1 MEGVM
6 PEEQR
11 SSPIDVSE
19 LDPNFKH
26 EIAKEPGGENIKACF
41 ACGTCSASCPVRE
54 IDERYNPRKI
64 IRMAIL
70 GMRDRVLQSDFIWL
84 CSTCYTCEER
94 CPQNVCVT
102 EVINA
107 IKNIAAKEGYIHPAF
122 KTQAELVGG
131 SGRLYEMEDFDNKRR
146 DKMGLP
152 SLKTSFDEVRTL
164 AESVGLKNLIE
175 KKEKTE

>member
-1 MEGVM
+1 MAEKQESTV
-6 PEEQR
+6 
-11 SSPIDVSE
+11 IDVSE

-26 EIAKEPGGENIKACF
+26 EISKEPGGGNLKACF

-102 EVINA
+102 DVINA
-107 IKNIAAKEGYIHPAF
+107 IKNIASREGYIHPAF
-122 KTQAELVGG
+122 RTQAELIGG
-131 SGRLYEMEDFDNKRR
+131 SGRLYEIEEFDNKRR
-146 DKMGLP
+146 EKMGLP
-152 SLKTSFDEVRTL
+152 KLNTSFDEVVKL
-164 AESVGLKNLIE
+164 CESAGLKDIIQ
-175 KKEKTE
+175 KKES

>member
-1 MEGVM
+1 M
-6 PEEQR
+6 PGNEK
-11 SSPIDVSE
+11 PAVIDASE

-26 EIAKEPGGENIKACF
+26 EIAREPGGANIKACF

-70 GMRDRVLQSDFIWL
+70 GMRDRVLKSDFIWL

-107 IKNIAAKEGYIHPAF
+107 IKNIAAREGHLSPAF
-122 KTQAELVGG
+122 KTQAELVAK
-131 SGRLYEMEDFDNKRR
+131 SGRLYEMEEFDNKKRQ
-146 DKMGLP
+146 KAGLP
-152 SLKTSFDEVRTL
+152 ELKTSFEEVKTL
-164 AESVGLKNLIE
+164 CEKSGLNKIIATKES
-175 KKEKTE
+175 

>member
-1 MEGVM
+1 MAGKGKSTV
-6 PEEQR
+6 
-11 SSPIDVSE
+11 IDVSE

-26 EIAKEPGGENIKACF
+26 EITKEPGGENLKACF

-94 CPQNVCVT
+94 CPQNVRVT
-102 EVINA
+102 DVINA

-122 KTQAELVGG
+122 RTQAELIGG
-131 SGRLYEMEDFDNKRR
+131 SGRLYEMEEFDNKRR
-146 DKMGLP
+146 EKMGLP
-152 SLKTSFDEVRTL
+152 KLTTSFDEVKKL
-164 AESVGLKNLIE
+164 CESTGLKDIIQ
-175 KKEKTE
+175 KKES

>member
-1 MEGVM
+1 MAENQKSAVV
-6 PEEQR
+6 
-11 SSPIDVSE
+11 DVSD
-19 LDPNFKH
+19 LDPKFKH
-26 EIAKEPGGENIKACF
+26 EIAMEPGGANIKACF

-70 GMRDRVLQSDFIWL
+70 GMRERVLKSDFIWL

-107 IKNIAAKEGYIHPAF
+107 IKNIAAREGHIHPAF
-122 KTQAELVGG
+122 KTQAELVGN
-131 SGRLYEMEDFDNKRR
+131 SGRLYEMEEFDNKRR
-146 DKMGLP
+146 EKIGLP
-152 SLKTSFDEVRTL
+152 SLKTSFDEVKTL
-164 AESVGLKNLIE
+164 AESVGLKDVIAEKE
-175 KKEKTE
+175 KKE